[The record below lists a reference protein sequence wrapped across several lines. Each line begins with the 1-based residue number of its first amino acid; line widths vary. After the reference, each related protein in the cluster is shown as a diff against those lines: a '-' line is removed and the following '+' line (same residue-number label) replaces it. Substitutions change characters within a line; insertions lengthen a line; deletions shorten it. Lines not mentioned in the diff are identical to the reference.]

1 MLLVHCAFGTR
12 WPFYLLLKRVTLKQ
26 VGQNHLNS
34 RLTWKK
40 TMSTDFTPVLTN
52 FLHSLVLT
60 QFLSSTSVMLLAAA
74 YQHGW
79 VVGQDW
85 DPQEA
90 AFHLTY
96 GLITIIQIQSGCSCI
111 PDHKMVPKVLTTY
124 RSLPKLPTK
133 GS

>member
-26 VGQNHLNS
+26 VGQNNLNS

-40 TMSTDFTPVLTN
+40 TVNTDFTPVLTN
-52 FLHSLVLT
+52 LFYSLVLT
-60 QFLSSTSVMLLAAA
+60 QFLSSTSVMLLATA

-85 DPQEA
+85 DPREA
-90 AFHLTY
+90 AFHSTS
-96 GLITIIQIQSGCSCI
+96 GLSTRIQIQRGCSCI
-111 PDHKMVPKVLTTY
+111 LDHKMVPKVLTTY
-124 RSLPKLPTK
+124 RSSLTLPTK